1 MRHVPF
7 PAPRGRASGQRGFTF
22 IELIVA
28 IAIIG
33 PMVGLLLPAVQNLRT
48 SRNAAVATATLG
60 QIRAAQAT
68 FHSVDR
74 DGDGLLEYAG
84 SLRELADA
92 GLLDE
97 DLVDGVRQGY
107 TFETATR
114 SGPSSGSQVGY
125 VYLST
130 PLSQGSTGIRGF
142 GGDASGIL
150 ASTCPPGAHV
160 EIVNGVVTCVRDSDP
175 YAALFRFPL
184 GELTGVAAINEMN
197 LLAHLTAAAR
207 ARALLTPEFVAQVNE
222 EFDADGDHR
231 VSFEELLEAD
241 LLAMARRLAATQS
254 VPGGGAPAGDD
265 QVLDAI
271 LKRLQKRLRQELA
284 LGSGDEAK
292 SPAAPVQS
300 AAGFPRAVLDLASL
314 NETHASLTLLLD
326 LIHGLDPAPGAG
338 QMTSSDPATNLQRK
352 TSLVASVEAMFPQ
365 WTYANLGALREALVD
380 VRRRADGNPNPTDWV
395 KGTAASRIVAR
406 VDATLASIHD

>member
-1 MRHVPF
+1 MSHVLHAGPSR
-7 PAPRGRASGQRGFTF
+7 RGRPRGFTF

-33 PMVGLLLPAVQNLRT
+33 PMVGLLLPAVQNLRA

-74 DGDGLLEYAG
+74 DGDGQLEYAG

-97 DLVDGVRQGY
+97 DLADGTRQGY

-114 SGPSSGSQVGY
+114 SGSGSQVGY
-125 VYLST
+125 AYLAS
-130 PLSQGSTGIRGF
+130 PLNQGQGGVRGF
-142 GGDASGIL
+142 GGDASGIVG
-150 ASTCPPGAHV
+150 STCPPGEHE
-160 EIVNGVVTCVRDSDP
+160 EIVNGVVTCVPDSDP
-175 YAALFRFPL
+175 HAALLRFPL
-184 GELTGVAAINEMN
+184 GEATGVAAINEMN

-207 ARALLTPEFVAQVNE
+207 ARALLTPEFVAMVND
-222 EFDADGDHR
+222 EFDADDDHR

-271 LKRLQKRLRQELA
+271 LKRLQRRLRQELA
-284 LGSGDEAK
+284 LGSGDETK
-292 SPAAPVQS
+292 PPAAPVPS
-300 AAGFPRAVLDLASL
+300 VVGYPRAVLDLASL
-314 NETHASLTLLLD
+314 QETHASLTLLLD
-326 LIHGLDPAPGAG
+326 LIHGLDPDPAAG
-338 QMTSSDPATNLQRK
+338 QMTSSDPAVNLQRK
-352 TSLVASVEAMFPQ
+352 ASLVASVEAMFPQ
-365 WTYANLGALREALVD
+365 WTYANRGALREALVD
-380 VRRRADGNPNPTDWV
+380 VRRRADGNPSPADWV
-395 KGTAASRIVAR
+395 RGTAASRIVAR
-406 VDATLASIHD
+406 VDATLASMHD

>member
-1 MRHVPF
+1 MHVQF
-7 PAPRGRASGQRGFTF
+7 PGHRVSGQRGFTF

-28 IAIIG
+28 IAIVA
-33 PMVGLLLPAVQNLRT
+33 PMVGLLLPAVQSLRT

-60 QIRAAQAT
+60 QIRAAQAA

-114 SGPSSGSQVGY
+114 SGSGSTVGY
-125 VYLST
+125 GYLAT
-130 PLSQGSTGIRGF
+130 PLNQGQGGVRGF
-142 GGDASGIL
+142 GGDASGIVG
-150 ASTCPPGAHV
+150 STCPPGEH
-160 EIVNGVVTCVRDSDP
+160 EELVNGVPTCVRDSDP

-207 ARALLTPEFVAQVNE
+207 ARALLTPEFVARVND
-222 EFDADGDHR
+222 EFDADDDQR

-241 LLAMARRLAATQS
+241 LLAMVRRLAATQS
-254 VPGGGAPAGDD
+254 VPGGGAQVGDD
-265 QVLDAI
+265 QVLNAI
-271 LKRLQKRLRQELA
+271 LERLQRRLRQDLA
-284 LGSGDEAK
+284 LGSGDETNP
-292 SPAAPVQS
+292 PAAPVS
-300 AAGFPRAVLDLASL
+300 VVGFPRAVLDLASL
-314 NETHASLTLLLD
+314 HEAHASLTVLLD
-326 LIHGLDPAPGAG
+326 LIHGLDPDPAAG
-338 QMTSSDPATNLQRK
+338 QMTSSDPAINLQRK
-352 TSLVASVEAMFPQ
+352 ASLVAAVEAMFPQ
-365 WTYANLGALREALVD
+365 WTYRNLGALREALVD
-380 VRRRADGNPNPTDWV
+380 VRRRADGNPNPADWV
-395 KGTAASRIVAR
+395 RGNAASRIVAR
-406 VDATLASIHD
+406 VDATLAAIHD